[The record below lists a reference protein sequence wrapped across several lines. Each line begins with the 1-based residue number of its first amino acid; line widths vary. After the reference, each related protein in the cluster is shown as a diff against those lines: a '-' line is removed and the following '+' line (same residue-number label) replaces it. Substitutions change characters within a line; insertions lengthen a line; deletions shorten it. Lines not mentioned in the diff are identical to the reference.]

1 MVICCAN
8 QKGGVGKTTTAV
20 NLAICLARRDRP
32 VLAVDC
38 DPQATM
44 TRQLGIDALAVG
56 LTLVDVLAG
65 RAAAGDALL
74 IEAAPG
80 VDLIAA
86 ARELSGVE
94 MALVGEL
101 GRERFFA
108 DALEPITERYPTIV
122 LDTPPNL
129 GLLTVNAL
137 VSADIVLAPV
147 SCEDEASVQGL
158 VELRGTLSK
167 LRRLRGSEPEL
178 LTILTRWVPARV
190 MSQVI
195 EASLGELGLAA
206 VAKVPARAAVGQA
219 GAEHVPLAITA
230 PDGCVALAYERLADQ
245 LTAAR
250 RLEPAVI
257 S

>member
-1 MVICCAN
+1 M
-8 QKGGVGKTTTAV
+8 
-20 NLAICLARRDRP
+20 D
-32 VLAVDC
+32 
-38 DPQATM
+38 
-44 TRQLGIDALAVG
+44 
-56 LTLVDVLAG
+56 
-65 RAAAGDALL
+65 
-74 IEAAPG
+74 AAPG
-80 VDLIAA
+80 VDLMAA
-86 ARELSGVE
+86 ARKLAGVE

-101 GRERFFA
+101 GRERFLA
-108 DALEPITERYPTIV
+108 DALEPLAEPYPTIV

-167 LRRLRGSEPEL
+167 LRRLRDSEPEL
-178 LTILTRWVPARV
+178 LTILTRWAPARV

-195 EASLGELGLAA
+195 EVSLDELGFPG
-206 VAKVPARAAVGQA
+206 VAKVPSRAAVGQA

-245 LTAAR
+245 LAAAHR
-250 RLEPAVI
+250 PGPVVI
-257 S
+257 RS